1 VLKKRV
7 ELLHKAVPAAETMAL
22 LVGPGNVA
30 LDQAETRSMQSAA
43 RTLGLRLL
51 VFNITTDAEMT
62 TVFATL
68 VEYKAGTIL
77 VGGTTL
83 LYPKRDQ
90 IAEALSLN
98 IPRILLAMAD
108 EVIE

>member
-1 VLKKRV
+1 
-7 ELLHKAVPAAETMAL
+7 
-22 LVGPGNVA
+22 
-30 LDQAETRSMQSAA
+30 
-43 RTLGLRLL
+43 
-51 VFNITTDAEMT
+51 MT

-68 VEYKAGTIL
+68 VEYKAGAIL